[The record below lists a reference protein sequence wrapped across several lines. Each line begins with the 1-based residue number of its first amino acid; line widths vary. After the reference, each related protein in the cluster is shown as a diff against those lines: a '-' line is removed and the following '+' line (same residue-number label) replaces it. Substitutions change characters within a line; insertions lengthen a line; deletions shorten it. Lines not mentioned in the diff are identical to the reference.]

1 MTSPPSE
8 HARGATA
15 RDEQA
20 RGATPPARHARGYIA
35 LDLGASSGRVM
46 LGVADGGGLS
56 MHEVHRFATGIRQN
70 QGRTT
75 WDMAALHA
83 ASIEGISLAVDE
95 CTARGIQPAGIGIDS
110 WGVDHAL
117 LGPDGTLSAVESYRG
132 ADDPQ
137 PVIRRRSLTEEEV
150 YSRSGIADQPIN
162 SALRLGARAG
172 TETLQGQTLLFV
184 PDLWVYWLTGQIGT
198 EPTIASTSQ
207 LVDVRTGQFSTELA
221 AAVGLTGMHLPPMA
235 PPGTVAG
242 HTTAE
247 VTARIGA
254 SSPVPVY
261 RVAGHDTASAF
272 AFATG
277 NGGPREALIA
287 SGTWSLVGLCL
298 PHPITSEAAR
308 RGGFT
313 NELGADGVLFLR
325 NLSGM
330 WVLQECLRE
339 WAQEDGA
346 EPDLPDLLA
355 QAAALGHD
363 DRVFDVSDDRLLPA
377 GGMPQRVAALC
388 REVGRTAPTTR
399 AQWARAVIDSLAAAY
414 VDTITEAADLAGAE
428 VDRIRIVGGGSRNE
442 LLCQLTADLS
452 GRPVVAGPMEASSMG
467 NIAIQAVAD
476 GLFPTAAQAHR
487 HLSEEAASAV
497 VFSPSTNR
505 ATR

>member
-1 MTSPPSE
+1 
-8 HARGATA
+8 
-15 RDEQA
+15 
-20 RGATPPARHARGYIA
+20 
-35 LDLGASSGRVM
+35 
-46 LGVADGGGLS
+46 
-56 MHEVHRFATGIRQN
+56 
-70 QGRTT
+70 
-75 WDMAALHA
+75 
-83 ASIEGISLAVDE
+83 
-95 CTARGIQPAGIGIDS
+95 
-110 WGVDHAL
+110 
-117 LGPDGTLSAVESYRG
+117 
-132 ADDPQ
+132 
-137 PVIRRRSLTEEEV
+137 
-150 YSRSGIADQPIN
+150 
-162 SALRLGARAG
+162 
-172 TETLQGQTLLFV
+172 
-184 PDLWVYWLTGQIGT
+184 
-198 EPTIASTSQ
+198 
-207 LVDVRTGQFSTELA
+207 
-221 AAVGLTGMHLPPMA
+221 
-235 PPGTVAG
+235 GTVAG

-355 QAAALGHD
+355 QAAAG
-363 DRVFDVSDDRLLPA
+363 
-377 GGMPQRVAALC
+377 
-388 REVGRTAPTTR
+388 REVGRTPPPTR

-467 NIAIQAVAD
+467 
-476 GLFPTAAQAHR
+476 
-487 HLSEEAASAV
+487 
-497 VFSPSTNR
+497 
-505 ATR
+505 